1 MLPYTMSTMSL
12 LYKLD
17 NIEYSYDWNH
27 QKVPVLK
34 GVSLDIEKSSFVCIV
49 GPSGVGKTTLLNLI
63 GFIESPTKGKI
74 DFCGSS
80 TAGLSESEKEILRL
94 KNVGFVFQAF
104 YLIPT
109 LTVLE
114 NASYFLPSLG
124 YKKEQANKWTL
135 EILDLLGLADHCH
148 KKPLELSGG
157 QRQRVAIA
165 RAMVKKPQVILAD
178 EPTAN
183 LDSVTA
189 DKIISAFQELQ
200 KAEGTSFIFATH
212 DSHLVNYAKRVIQMK
227 DGLIHE

>member
-1 MLPYTMSTMSL
+1 MSL
-12 LYKLD
+12 LYKLE
-17 NIEYSYDWNH
+17 NVEYSYVWN
-27 QKVPVLK
+27 QQNVPVLK
-34 GVSLDIEKSSFVCIV
+34 GVNLEINPSSFICLV

-63 GFIESPTKGKI
+63 GFIENPTKGQVHFGETLI
-74 DFCGSS
+74 GQ
-80 TAGLSESEKEILRL
+80 LSETEKEVLRL
-94 KNVGFVFQAF
+94 KNIGFVFQAF

-124 YKKEQANKWTL
+124 YKKAEAEKWTL
-135 EILDLLGLADHCH
+135 QILDLLGLADHRN

-200 KAEGTSFIFATH
+200 SAEGTSFIFATH
-212 DSHLVNYAKRVIQMK
+212 DSHLMKFAKRVIHMK
-227 DGLIHE
+227 DGQIYE

>member
-1 MLPYTMSTMSL
+1 MKL
-12 LYKLD
+12 LYKLE
-17 NIEYSYDWNH
+17 NIEYSYDWNK

-34 GVSLDIEKSSFVCIV
+34 GVSLEIEKSSFICLV

-63 GFIESPTKGKI
+63 GFIEDPTKGQIKFN
-74 DFCGSS
+74 DAPVH
-80 TAGLSESEKEILRL
+80 TLSETEKEILRL

-109 LTVLE
+109 LSVLE

-124 YKKEQANKWTL
+124 YKKSEADQWAMH
-135 EILDLLGLADHCH
+135 ILDLLGLADH
-148 KKPLELSGG
+148 KNKRPLELSGG

-189 DKIISAFQELQ
+189 DKTITAFQELQ
-200 KAEGTSFIFATH
+200 KSEGTSFIFATH
-212 DSHLVNYAKRVIQMK
+212 DTHLMKYAKRVLQMK
-227 DGLIHE
+227 DGLIYE